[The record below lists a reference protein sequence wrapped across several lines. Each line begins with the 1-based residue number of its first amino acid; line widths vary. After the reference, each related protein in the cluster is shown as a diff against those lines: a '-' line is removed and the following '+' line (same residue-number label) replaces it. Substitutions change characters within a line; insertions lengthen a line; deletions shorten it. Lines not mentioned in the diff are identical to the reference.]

1 MRPTVPELKYEMACV
16 VSARQKDR
24 LLIGASSVK
33 SFIVDASIVSL
44 TWPYNCHRTASLWL
58 DETIYQTL
66 FVPSIVLG
74 VINRGKSKVHHEHE
88 HVMELTEWRNSLPR
102 RGFTFVQPHGEI
114 EKIVSR
120 MKSTKRLNN
129 FWMTSPRAKKK
140 KIPQEIHVAATSVAL
155 GMTIVSLKTRG
166 YQCIKDTGFDLPG
179 WINLDDPAQSRVF
192 DPILGQY
199 DQHQARLH

>member
-1 MRPTVPELKYEMACV
+1 MRPTVPELKYEIACV
-16 VSARQKDR
+16 VSAHQKGR
-24 LLIGASSVK
+24 LLIGASSLK

-44 TWPYNCHRTASLWL
+44 TWPYNRHRAASLWL

-74 VINRGKSKVHHEHE
+74 VINRGISKVHHEHE
-88 HVMELTEWRNSLPR
+88 HVVELAEWRNSLPR

-114 EKIVSR
+114 EKIVRR

-140 KIPQEIHVAATSVAL
+140 IPHELHLAATSVAL
-155 GMTIVSLKTRG
+155 GMTIVSLKTSG
-166 YQCIKDTGFDLPG
+166 YQCIKDAGFPLPG
-179 WINLDDPAQSRVF
+179 WINLDDPAQSRIF

-199 DQHQARLH
+199 NQHQARLH